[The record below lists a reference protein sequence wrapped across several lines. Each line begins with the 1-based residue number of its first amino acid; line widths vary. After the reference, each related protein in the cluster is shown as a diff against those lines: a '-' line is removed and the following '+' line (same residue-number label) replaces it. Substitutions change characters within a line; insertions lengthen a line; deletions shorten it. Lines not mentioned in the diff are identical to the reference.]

1 MVPQFCDFCRLLWFQ
16 LLWIV
21 FNKQLVPNAL
31 VQERISS
38 YYLFLEP
45 YEEILHQLSNNLYYL
60 LSRVLLR
67 TICFNISKNEE
78 IKKESHENEWFY
90 FLSIT
95 RYIPVHTHG
104 AAPSAPYCLCAY
116 SALLP
121 SRLQRVIL
129 FSAYDNSVKKN

>member
-1 MVPQFCDFCRLLWFQ
+1 MVPLFCDFCRLLWFQ

-67 TICFNISKNEE
+67 TICFNISNNEE
-78 IKKESHENEWFY
+78 IKKESHENESDFIFY
-90 FLSIT
+90 
-95 RYIPVHTHG
+95 P
-104 AAPSAPYCLCAY
+104 
-116 SALLP
+116 
-121 SRLQRVIL
+121 L
-129 FSAYDNSVKKN
+129 FVCVVTIWLFIFFVYNGIEDQTYNF